1 MRRSKFPSTL
11 RRSRTRRGRRPMLAR
26 TPATREQQSSARQ
39 RATSGGAALE
49 AQLRARL
56 DAASPRAEE
65 TETTAA
71 VDPALVEYN
80 EKLAAYESA
89 FGEHKKLVDDYW
101 KNMRSTRA
109 RGEFVTEQPP
119 PKYSGPAKPVH
130 PHATAPEPPPPPP
143 STIPKKDTFVN
154 AAREVYGF
162 VPEQAAE
169 GDFKKA
175 YAKEAIA
182 AGLSAEQVAKV
193 YAFETGGDGKFD
205 LQPIRK
211 DGTAIST
218 ALGYAQLLNANSV
231 VMMAKHGEKFA
242 QELEAAGKPEKAAI
256 VRRMQADAKAVPE
269 GDWDAYQAFAK
280 TQPGRAMH
288 AANLDVDIGPK
299 MQMNKV
305 KGIIEAARAAG
316 HESLTP
322 SQLELLNLA
331 GEKNGLLM
339 LKPDHSELPTAN
351 FFDRAGYDANPVVHQ
366 RTSSTLL
373 ARIDELMTKNVTK
386 PGAQELLAAFESVR
400 AS

>member
-1 MRRSKFPSTL
+1 M
-11 RRSRTRRGRRPMLAR
+11 
-26 TPATREQQSSARQ
+26 Q
-39 RATSGGAALE
+39 R
-49 AQLRARL
+49 
-56 DAASPRAEE
+56 
-65 TETTAA
+65 TAA
-71 VDPALVEYN
+71 APAGFDPLRGIGHAERFSRILC
-80 EKLAAYESA
+80 AAYERA
-89 FGEHKKLVDDYW
+89 FGAHKQIVDDYW

-130 PHATAPEPPPPPP
+130 PYATAPEPPPP
-143 STIPKKDTFVN
+143 STIPKKDTFVK
-154 AAREVYGF
+154 AANDAYGF
-162 VPEQAAE
+162 KPEEAPE
-169 GDFKKA
+169 SDFKKA
-175 YAKEAIA
+175 YAREAIA
-182 AGLSAEQVAKV
+182 AGLSAEEIAKV
-193 YAFETGGDGKFD
+193 YAFETGGDGKYD
-205 LQPIRK
+205 LQPIRR

-256 VRRMQADAKAVPE
+256 VRRMQEDAKKVPD

-280 TQPGRAMH
+280 TPAGRAMH

-305 KGIIEAARAAG
+305 KGIVEAARGAG

-322 SQLELLNLA
+322 AQLELLNLA
-331 GEKNGLLM
+331 GERNGLLM
-339 LKPDHSELPTAN
+339 LKPENAQLPTAN

-366 RTSSTLL
+366 RTAARLL
-373 ARIDELMTKNVTK
+373 ERIDELMTINVKK

-400 AS
+400 A